1 MCRNL
6 ILLFAIIGLFACKR
20 EDNFSREKIL
30 SLNQQDSLAIIDIY
44 NKTGGGSEWAYS
56 WDLHNIKTWNTV
68 TIREIDGEYRVV
80 GFQLVDVNPSRP
92 TGKIPES
99 ICDLVMLEDL
109 LISSEKLYGE
119 LPSSIYKL
127 TKLRNLT
134 IQSTSLTV
142 LPTETGQLKNLKSLY
157 LYFNNF
163 EGEMPKELGNLP
175 PDTKIRISH
184 NKFSGTVPLDILKGR
199 KEIIL
204 DYNNFTELPWECWLS
219 DEYAV
224 PSMMYNRLS
233 GVVPDEVKQSKKW
246 AIFKDLIYPQQEGY
260 GYDYD

>member
-142 LPTETGQLKNLKSLY
+142 LPPETGQ
-157 LYFNNF
+157 
-163 EGEMPKELGNLP
+163 
-175 PDTKIRISH
+175 R
-184 NKFSGTVPLDILKGR
+184 
-199 KEIIL
+199 
-204 DYNNFTELPWECWLS
+204 ELPT
-219 DEYAV
+219 
-224 PSMMYNRLS
+224 P
-233 GVVPDEVKQSKKW
+233 
-246 AIFKDLIYPQQEGY
+246 EGMSFEH
-260 GYDYD
+260 

>member
-6 ILLFAIIGLFACKR
+6 ILLFTIIGLFACKR

-142 LPTETGQLKNLKSLY
+142 LPPETGQLKNLKSLY

-246 AIFKDLIYPQQEGY
+246 VYSI
-260 GYDYD
+260 